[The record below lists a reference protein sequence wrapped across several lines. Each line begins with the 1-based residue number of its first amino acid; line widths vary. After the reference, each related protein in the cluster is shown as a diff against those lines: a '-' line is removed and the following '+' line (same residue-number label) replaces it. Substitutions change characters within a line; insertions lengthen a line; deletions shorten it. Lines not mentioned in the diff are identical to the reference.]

1 MIIAKQ
7 DLVIYGKLFLKN
19 EKITNNIFGK
29 MVSREDIEK
38 KLNEKNYQFEIVNEQ
53 EIKTEK
59 KQELKQTKKG

>member
-19 EKITNNIFGK
+19 EKITNNIFGR

-38 KLNEKNYQFEIVNEQ
+38 KLNEKNYQYEIVNEQ